1 MSREKPHRRLE
12 VVGSFFLTSS
22 PRSGGRIC
30 SGLALQN
37 FDRSRN
43 LARLQR
49 HWFDQTAMGGLL
61 DIDFAVAEKDRLYPC
76 LDCLLEAK
84 QGLFEHLRQW
94 WQDLFGAQF
103 D

>member
-1 MSREKPHRRLE
+1 MSREKPHRRLK
-12 VVGSFFLTSS
+12 VVGFFFLTSS

-30 SGLALQN
+30 SGLPLQS

-49 HWFDQTAMGGLL
+49 HWFDQTAMGDLL

-76 LDCLLEAK
+76 LDRLLEAK
-84 QGLFEHLRQW
+84 IRVVRASAAMLAGPVRS
-94 WQDLFGAQF
+94 AI
-103 D
+103 